1 MKNLDILQASDG
13 SQLRIILYAEPQS
26 YVVDCQRFRMP
37 SLVRNAD
44 LAAMQ
49 TVSADQYAAFVLDDD
64 LSPRQRAQRDK
75 RFSLL
80 DGLLCSQAITDKAYR
95 SRTAQEQATLAGV
108 TRRTVLLYLWR
119 YWVSQNKNALLTS
132 SCTEHNSDHTC
143 TLSVDEKNIRWALNK
158 FYYTPQKQTL
168 TTAYKMMLQARYCDA
183 YGKLLPQYPSFW
195 QFRYYFRC
203 HRDPINETI
212 SRQGIKAY
220 QRNHRAFTGSVRAY
234 AETIGTYMTDA
245 TVADI
250 YIVSRIT
257 RKPIGR
263 PIIYTMVD
271 AYSNLITGVYVGL
284 EGEQYALRLLMQNT
298 CADKVSVCHKY
309 GIEIDPQDW
318 PSHHLPSKIITDR
331 GTEFLGG
338 PLENLCECYHI
349 EVENLPSYRPDLKG
363 PVEKLFDLIQ
373 SAYKPLLKGK
383 GIIEPDYQE
392 RGAPDYRKQGVL
404 DIDQFTRIVL
414 KCVIYYNSR
423 YIMGNFPLT
432 TAMMQVGV
440 PPIAARIWTSC
451 PSSSLTT
458 VDSAK
463 LGLTLLPRADGRITQ
478 HGLEVFALNFSNAL
492 FKKRFVKA
500 GLSGREKVVIAYNPA
515 CLDSIWLFE
524 NGEYTE
530 FRLMQDQY
538 RGKTLAEVQDA
549 QQTQKKA
556 AVDWKKQDLQAQL
569 DLMADISAIAS
580 MTERPTVVGNIG
592 KQIAENRPIAR
603 KQESTNMMDL
613 LFDMQED
620 L

>member
-13 SQLRIILYAEPQS
+13 SHLRVILYAEPQS
-26 YVVDCQRFRMP
+26 YVVDCQHFRMP
-37 SLVRNAD
+37 SLIRNTD

-49 TVSADQYAAFVLDDD
+49 TVSADQYAAFVLEDDIP
-64 LSPRQRAQRDK
+64 LRQREQRDK
-75 RFSLL
+75 RFALL
-80 DGLLCSQAITDKAYR
+80 EGLLCSQAITDKAYR
-95 SRTAQEQATLAGV
+95 SRTAQEQAALAGV

-119 YWVSQNKNALLTS
+119 YWVHQNKNALLTS
-132 SCTEHNSDHTC
+132 LGSERSNDHAC
-143 TLSVDEKNIRWALNK
+143 TLSVDDKNIRWALNK
-158 FYYTPQKQTL
+158 YYYTPKKQTL

-183 YGKLLPQYPSFW
+183 YGKLLPQYPSYW

-271 AYSNLITGVYVGL
+271 AFSNLITGVYVGL
-284 EGEQYALRLLMQNT
+284 EGGQYALRLLMQNT

-309 GIEIDPQDW
+309 GIEITSQDW
-318 PSHHLPSKIITDR
+318 PSHHLPAKIITDR
-331 GTEFLGG
+331 GTEFLSG

-349 EVENLPSYRPDLKG
+349 EIENLPSYRPDLKG
-363 PVEKLFDLIQ
+363 PVEKLFDLVQ
-373 SAYKPLLKGK
+373 RAYKPLLKGK
-383 GIIEPDYQE
+383 GVIEPDFQE

-414 KCVIYYNSR
+414 KCVIYYNSK

-432 TAMMQVGV
+432 TAMIQAGV
-440 PPIAARIWTSC
+440 PPIAAQIWASC
-451 PSSSLTT
+451 PSSSLAT

-530 FRLMQDQY
+530 FRLMQNQY

-613 LFDMQED
+613 LFDMPED

>member
-1 MKNLDILQASDG
+1 MD
-13 SQLRIILYAEPQS
+13 
-26 YVVDCQRFRMP
+26 
-37 SLVRNAD
+37 
-44 LAAMQ
+44 
-49 TVSADQYAAFVLDDD
+49 
-64 LSPRQRAQRDK
+64 
-75 RFSLL
+75 
-80 DGLLCSQAITDKAYR
+80 
-95 SRTAQEQATLAGV
+95 
-108 TRRTVLLYLWR
+108 
-119 YWVSQNKNALLTS
+119 
-132 SCTEHNSDHTC
+132 
-143 TLSVDEKNIRWALNK
+143 
-158 FYYTPQKQTL
+158 
-168 TTAYKMMLQARYCDA
+168 
-183 YGKLLPQYPSFW
+183 
-195 QFRYYFRC
+195 
-203 HRDPINETI
+203 
-212 SRQGIKAY
+212 
-220 QRNHRAFTGSVRAY
+220 
-234 AETIGTYMTDA
+234 
-245 TVADI
+245 
-250 YIVSRIT
+250 
-257 RKPIGR
+257 
-263 PIIYTMVD
+263 
-271 AYSNLITGVYVGL
+271 
-284 EGEQYALRLLMQNT
+284 
-298 CADKVSVCHKY
+298 
-309 GIEIDPQDW
+309 
-318 PSHHLPSKIITDR
+318 
-331 GTEFLGG
+331 G

-373 SAYKPLLKGK
+373 SSYKPLLKGK
-383 GIIEPDYQE
+383 GVIEPDFQE
-392 RGAPDYRKQGVL
+392 RGAPDYRKQGIL

-414 KCVIYYNSR
+414 KCAIYYNSKYVMER
-423 YIMGNFPLT
+423 FPLT
-432 TAMMQVGV
+432 SAMMQAGV
-440 PPIAARIWTSC
+440 PPIAAQIWASC
-451 PSSSLTT
+451 PSTSLTT

>member
-13 SQLRIILYAEPQS
+13 SQLRVILYAEPQS

-49 TVSADQYAAFVLDDD
+49 TVSADRYAAFVLDDD
-64 LSPRQRAQRDK
+64 LSPRQREQRDK

-95 SRTAQEQATLAGV
+95 SRIAQEQATLAGV
-108 TRRTVLLYLWR
+108 TRRTVLLCLWR
-119 YWVSQNKNALLTS
+119 YWVHQNKNALLTS
-132 SCTEHNSDHTC
+132 NSNEHSNDRTS
-143 TLSVDEKNIRWALNK
+143 TLSADEKNIRWALNK

-220 QRNHRAFTGSVRAY
+220 QRNHRAFTGSVRTY

-284 EGEQYALRLLMQNT
+284 EGGQYALRLLMQNT

-309 GIEIDPQDW
+309 GIELDPQDW
-318 PSHHLPSKIITDR
+318 PSHHLPTKIITDR

-349 EVENLPSYRPDLKG
+349 EVETSRVQLKSY
-363 PVEKLFDLIQ
+363 LI
-373 SAYKPLLKGK
+373 
-383 GIIEPDYQE
+383 
-392 RGAPDYRKQGVL
+392 
-404 DIDQFTRIVL
+404 
-414 KCVIYYNSR
+414 
-423 YIMGNFPLT
+423 
-432 TAMMQVGV
+432 
-440 PPIAARIWTSC
+440 
-451 PSSSLTT
+451 
-458 VDSAK
+458 
-463 LGLTLLPRADGRITQ
+463 
-478 HGLEVFALNFSNAL
+478 
-492 FKKRFVKA
+492 
-500 GLSGREKVVIAYNPA
+500 
-515 CLDSIWLFE
+515 
-524 NGEYTE
+524 
-530 FRLMQDQY
+530 
-538 RGKTLAEVQDA
+538 
-549 QQTQKKA
+549 
-556 AVDWKKQDLQAQL
+556 
-569 DLMADISAIAS
+569 
-580 MTERPTVVGNIG
+580 
-592 KQIAENRPIAR
+592 
-603 KQESTNMMDL
+603 
-613 LFDMQED
+613 
-620 L
+620 

>member
-49 TVSADQYAAFVLDDD
+49 TVSGDQYTAFVLEDDIP
-64 LSPRQRAQRDK
+64 LRQREQRDK
-75 RFSLL
+75 RFALL
-80 DGLLCSQAITDKAYR
+80 EGLLCSEAITDKAYR

-132 SCTEHNSDHTC
+132 SGTERSNDLPS
-143 TLSVDEKNIRWALNK
+143 TLSADEKNIRWALNK

-220 QRNHRAFTGSVRAY
+220 QRNHRAFTGSVRTY

-271 AYSNLITGVYVGL
+271 AFSNLITGVYVGL
-284 EGEQYALRLLMQNT
+284 EGGQYALRLLMQNT
-298 CADKVSVCHKY
+298 CADKVSACKKY
-309 GIEIDPQDW
+309 GIEINPQDW

-383 GIIEPDYQE
+383 GVLEPDYQE

-414 KCVIYYNSR
+414 KCVLYYNSKYVMER
-423 YIMGNFPLT
+423 FPLT
-432 TAMMQVGV
+432 PAMIQAGV
-440 PPIAARIWTSC
+440 PPIASQIWAFC
-451 PSSSLTT
+451 PSSSLAT

-478 HGLEVFALNFSNAL
+478 HGLEVFALNFSNTL
-492 FKKRFVKA
+492 FKKRFVRA
-500 GLSGREKVVIAYNPA
+500 GLSGREKVIIAYNPA
-515 CLDSIWLFE
+515 CIDTVWLYE

-530 FRLMQDQY
+530 FKLMQDQY

-580 MTERPTVVGNIG
+580 MTKHPAVVGNIG
-592 KQIAENRPIAR
+592 KQISENRPIAR
-603 KQESTNMMDL
+603 KQENVNMMDL
-613 LFDMQED
+613 LFDSQED
-620 L
+620 M

>member
-1 MKNLDILQASDG
+1 
-13 SQLRIILYAEPQS
+13 
-26 YVVDCQRFRMP
+26 
-37 SLVRNAD
+37 
-44 LAAMQ
+44 
-49 TVSADQYAAFVLDDD
+49 
-64 LSPRQRAQRDK
+64 
-75 RFSLL
+75 
-80 DGLLCSQAITDKAYR
+80 
-95 SRTAQEQATLAGV
+95 
-108 TRRTVLLYLWR
+108 
-119 YWVSQNKNALLTS
+119 
-132 SCTEHNSDHTC
+132 
-143 TLSVDEKNIRWALNK
+143 
-158 FYYTPQKQTL
+158 
-168 TTAYKMMLQARYCDA
+168 
-183 YGKLLPQYPSFW
+183 
-195 QFRYYFRC
+195 
-203 HRDPINETI
+203 
-212 SRQGIKAY
+212 
-220 QRNHRAFTGSVRAY
+220 
-234 AETIGTYMTDA
+234 
-245 TVADI
+245 
-250 YIVSRIT
+250 
-257 RKPIGR
+257 
-263 PIIYTMVD
+263 
-271 AYSNLITGVYVGL
+271 
-284 EGEQYALRLLMQNT
+284 
-298 CADKVSVCHKY
+298 
-309 GIEIDPQDW
+309 
-318 PSHHLPSKIITDR
+318 
-331 GTEFLGG
+331 
-338 PLENLCECYHI
+338 
-349 EVENLPSYRPDLKG
+349 
-363 PVEKLFDLIQ
+363 
-373 SAYKPLLKGK
+373 
-383 GIIEPDYQE
+383 
-392 RGAPDYRKQGVL
+392 
-404 DIDQFTRIVL
+404 
-414 KCVIYYNSR
+414 
-423 YIMGNFPLT
+423 MGNFPLT

>member
-13 SQLRIILYAEPQS
+13 SHLRIILYAEPQS
-26 YVVDCQRFRMP
+26 YVVDCQHFRMP

-49 TVSADQYAAFVLDDD
+49 TVSADRYAAFVLDDD
-64 LSPRQRAQRDK
+64 LSPRQREQRDK
-75 RFSLL
+75 RFALL
-80 DGLLCSQAITDKAYR
+80 DGLLCSEAITDKAYR

-119 YWVSQNKNALLTS
+119 YWVGQNKNALLTS
-132 SCTEHNSDHTC
+132 NSNEHSNNLLS

-271 AYSNLITGVYVGL
+271 AFSNLITGVYVGL
-284 EGEQYALRLLMQNT
+284 EGGQYALRLLMQNT
-298 CADKVSVCHKY
+298 CSDKVSVCKKY

-318 PSHHLPSKIITDR
+318 PSHHLPAKIITDR

-363 PVEKLFDLIQ
+363 PVEKLFDLVQ
-373 SAYKPLLKGK
+373 RAYKPLLKGK
-383 GIIEPDYQE
+383 GVIEPDFQE

-414 KCVIYYNSR
+414 KCVIYYNSK

-432 TAMMQVGV
+432 TAMIQAGV
-440 PPIAARIWTSC
+440 PPIAAQIWASC
-451 PSSSLTT
+451 PSSSLAT

-463 LGLTLLPRADGRITQ
+463 LGLTLLPRAEGRITQ
-478 HGLEVFALNFSNAL
+478 RGLEVFGLNFSNAL
-492 FKKRFVKA
+492 FNKRFVRA
-500 GLSGREKVVIAYNPA
+500 GLSGREKVVVAYNPA
-515 CLDSIWLFE
+515 CMDTVWLYE
-524 NGEYTE
+524 NSEYTPFE
-530 FRLMQDQY
+530 LMQNQY

-549 QQTQKKA
+549 QQMQKKPT
-556 AVDWKKQDLQAQL
+556 VDWKKHDLQAQL

-580 MTERPTVVGNIG
+580 MTEHPAVVGNIG
-592 KQIAENRPIAR
+592 KQIAENRPVAK
-603 KQESTNMMDL
+603 KQESINMMDL
-613 LFDMQED
+613 LFDQQED
-620 L
+620 I

>member
-49 TVSADQYAAFVLDDD
+49 TVSADRYAAFVLDDD
-64 LSPRQRAQRDK
+64 LSPRQREQRDK
-75 RFSLL
+75 RFALL

-119 YWVSQNKNALLTS
+119 YWVGQNKNALLTS
-132 SCTEHNSDHTC
+132 SSNEHSNDLPS
-143 TLSVDEKNIRWALNK
+143 TLSADDKNIRWALNK
-158 FYYTPQKQTL
+158 YYYAPQKQTL

-183 YGKLLPQYPSFW
+183 YGKLLPQYPSYW

-284 EGEQYALRLLMQNT
+284 EGGQYALRLLMQNT
-298 CADKVSVCHKY
+298 CADKVSVCKKY

-318 PSHHLPSKIITDR
+318 PSHHLPTKIITDR

-338 PLENLCECYHI
+338 PLENLCEFYHI
-349 EVENLPSYRPDLKG
+349 EIENLPSYRPDLKG

-383 GIIEPDYQE
+383 GVIEPDFQE

-414 KCVIYYNSR
+414 KCAIYYNSKYVMER
-423 YIMGNFPLT
+423 FPLT
-432 TAMMQVGV
+432 SAMMQAGV
-440 PPIAARIWTSC
+440 PPIAAQIWVSC
-451 PSSSLTT
+451 PSTSLAT

-478 HGLEVFALNFSNAL
+478 RGLEVFALNFSNAL
-492 FKKRFVKA
+492 FNRRFVRA
-500 GLSGREKVVIAYNPA
+500 GLSGREKVIIAYNPA
-515 CLDSIWLFE
+515 CMDTVWLFE
-524 NGEYTE
+524 GGEYTPFE
-530 FRLMQDQY
+530 LMQNQY

-549 QQTQKKA
+549 QQMQKKA

-569 DLMADISAIAS
+569 DLMTDISAIAS
-580 MTERPTVVGNIG
+580 MTECPAATGNIG
-592 KQIAENRPIAR
+592 KQIAENRPVAK
-603 KQESTNMMDL
+603 KQESVNMMDL
-613 LFDMQED
+613 LFDQKED
-620 L
+620 M

>member
-49 TVSADQYAAFVLDDD
+49 TVSGDQYTAFVLEDDIP
-64 LSPRQRAQRDK
+64 LRQREQRDK
-75 RFSLL
+75 RFALL
-80 DGLLCSQAITDKAYR
+80 EGLLCSEAITDKAYR

-132 SCTEHNSDHTC
+132 SGTERSNDLPS
-143 TLSVDEKNIRWALNK
+143 TLSADEKNIRWALNK

-220 QRNHRAFTGSVRAY
+220 QRNHRAFTGSVRTY

-245 TVADI
+245 TGADI

-271 AYSNLITGVYVGL
+271 AFSNLITGVYVGL
-284 EGEQYALRLLMQNT
+284 EGGQYALRLLMQNT
-298 CADKVSVCHKY
+298 CADKVSACKKY
-309 GIEIDPQDW
+309 GIEINPQDW

-363 PVEKLFDLIQ
+363 PVEKLFDPIQ

-383 GIIEPDYQE
+383 GVLEPDYQE

-414 KCVIYYNSR
+414 KCVLYYNSKYVMER
-423 YIMGNFPLT
+423 FPLT
-432 TAMMQVGV
+432 PAMIQAGV
-440 PPIAARIWTSC
+440 PPIASQIWAFC
-451 PSSSLTT
+451 PSSSLAT

-478 HGLEVFALNFSNAL
+478 HGLEVFALNFSNTL
-492 FKKRFVKA
+492 FKKRFVRA
-500 GLSGREKVVIAYNPA
+500 GLSGREKVIIAYNPA
-515 CLDSIWLFE
+515 CIDTVWLYE

-530 FRLMQDQY
+530 FKLMQDQY

-580 MTERPTVVGNIG
+580 MTERPAVVGNIG
-592 KQIAENRPIAR
+592 KQISENRPIAR
-603 KQESTNMMDL
+603 KQENVNMMDL
-613 LFDMQED
+613 LFDSQED
-620 L
+620 M

>member
-212 SRQGIKAY
+212 SRQGIKHTSA
-220 QRNHRAFTGSVRAY
+220 
-234 AETIGTYMTDA
+234 I
-245 TVADI
+245 
-250 YIVSRIT
+250 IV
-257 RKPIGR
+257 
-263 PIIYTMVD
+263 
-271 AYSNLITGVYVGL
+271 
-284 EGEQYALRLLMQNT
+284 
-298 CADKVSVCHKY
+298 H
-309 GIEIDPQDW
+309 
-318 PSHHLPSKIITDR
+318 
-331 GTEFLGG
+331 
-338 PLENLCECYHI
+338 
-349 EVENLPSYRPDLKG
+349 
-363 PVEKLFDLIQ
+363 
-373 SAYKPLLKGK
+373 
-383 GIIEPDYQE
+383 
-392 RGAPDYRKQGVL
+392 
-404 DIDQFTRIVL
+404 
-414 KCVIYYNSR
+414 
-423 YIMGNFPLT
+423 
-432 TAMMQVGV
+432 
-440 PPIAARIWTSC
+440 
-451 PSSSLTT
+451 
-458 VDSAK
+458 
-463 LGLTLLPRADGRITQ
+463 
-478 HGLEVFALNFSNAL
+478 
-492 FKKRFVKA
+492 
-500 GLSGREKVVIAYNPA
+500 
-515 CLDSIWLFE
+515 
-524 NGEYTE
+524 
-530 FRLMQDQY
+530 
-538 RGKTLAEVQDA
+538 
-549 QQTQKKA
+549 
-556 AVDWKKQDLQAQL
+556 LQAL
-569 DLMADISAIAS
+569 
-580 MTERPTVVGNIG
+580 
-592 KQIAENRPIAR
+592 
-603 KQESTNMMDL
+603 
-613 LFDMQED
+613 
-620 L
+620 

>member
-49 TVSADQYAAFVLDDD
+49 TVSGDQYTAFVLEDDIP
-64 LSPRQRAQRDK
+64 LRQREQRDK
-75 RFSLL
+75 RFALL
-80 DGLLCSQAITDKAYR
+80 EGLLCSEAITDKAYR

-132 SCTEHNSDHTC
+132 SGTERSNDLPS
-143 TLSVDEKNIRWALNK
+143 TLSADDKNIRWALNK
-158 FYYTPQKQTL
+158 YYYTPQKQTL

-234 AETIGTYMTDA
+234 AETIGAYMTDA

-271 AYSNLITGVYVGL
+271 AFSNLITGVYVGL
-284 EGEQYALRLLMQNT
+284 EGGQYALRLLMQNT
-298 CADKVSVCHKY
+298 CADKVSVCKKY
-309 GIEIDPQDW
+309 GIEIAPQDW

-383 GIIEPDYQE
+383 GVLEPDYQE

-414 KCVIYYNSR
+414 KCVLYYNSKYVMER
-423 YIMGNFPLT
+423 FPLT
-432 TAMMQVGV
+432 PAMMQAGV
-440 PPIAARIWTSC
+440 PPIAAQIWASC
-451 PSSSLTT
+451 PSTALAT
-458 VDSAK
+458 VDSTK
-463 LGLTLLPRADGRITQ
+463 LGLTLLPRAEGRITQ
-478 HGLEVFALNFSNAL
+478 HGLEVFGLNFSNAL